1 VSAER
6 LDRLLRGAG
15 CPPGA
20 TPDGVAPLPTA
31 SPLTHVTELPS
42 RPART
47 GPWPHWVPGALL
59 ERLTELGVSAPWL
72 HQITAAELAHSG
84 RDVVVSTGTASGKSL
99 VYQLPGL
106 AALEENQRSRVLY
119 LAPTKA
125 LAHDQLAAVAALA
138 GPTVRPAA
146 YDGDTPGDE
155 RDWVRQ
161 HSRWIVTNPDMLS
174 RGILP
179 RHPRWSSLLRHLSFV
194 VVDECHA
201 YRGIFGAH
209 VGNVLRRL
217 RRICA
222 RYGATPT
229 FVLASATVADPE
241 ASALRLTGLEASAVT
256 DDGSPRAA
264 STFALWEPPW
274 EDVNEGQP
282 ARRSA
287 SAETARI
294 LSDLV
299 CDGARTVAFVR
310 SRRGAEGVAA
320 QARRLVADVDPL
332 LAKRVAAYRGG
343 YLPEERR
350 ELERQLDSG
359 ELLGVA
365 STNALELGIDISGLD
380 AVVLSGFPG
389 TLASLWQQAGRA
401 GRAGQE
407 SLAVFVAADDPLDHY
422 LAHNPAAIFGRPVE
436 ASVFDPANP
445 YVLAPHLRMA
455 AAEYPLT
462 ESDLDLFG
470 GQAARRSVAALVAAG
485 DLRARPGGWYWTH
498 RHRPDVDLRSG
509 GDPPVMIVETVTGR
523 MLGTVD
529 GSASHSTVHS
539 GALYV
544 HQGASYVVD
553 DFDLDDAVALVHAEE
568 PEWTTRAQ
576 LVTDLRIVSTERS
589 STYGGVGVHR
599 GIVDVTDQVVSYQR
613 RRVWTGRVLAEF
625 PLDLPP
631 RLLQTAAV
639 WITLDARTVHRS
651 EVAEADLP
659 GALHAAEHAA
669 IGLLPLFATCDRWD
683 IGGLSTAAHPDTG
696 AATIV
701 VYDGHPGGAGF
712 AERGHDAIRDWL
724 TATRATISSCVCES
738 GCPSCVQSP
747 KCGNGNSPL
756 DKDAAVTILDAVL
769 DALADAA
776 VPRESSDAQSGVVD
790 PAGVARR

>member
-1 VSAER
+1 MSADPAEQPGASPERGLAGVR
-6 LDRLLRGAG
+6 LDRLVRGVD
-15 CPPGA
+15 P
-20 TPDGVAPLPTA
+20 
-31 SPLTHVTELPS
+31 SPLTHVAELAS
-42 RPART
+42 RAAQP
-47 GPWPHWVPGALL
+47 GNWPPWLPDALHA
-59 ERLTELGVSAPWL
+59 RLTELGIPEPWL
-72 HQITAAELAHSG
+72 HQVAAAELAHSG
-84 RDVVVSTGTASGKSL
+84 RHVVVSTGTASGKSL
-99 VYQLPGL
+99 AYQLPAL
-106 AALEENQRSRVLY
+106 SALETDPRGRVLY

-125 LAHDQLAAVAALA
+125 LAHDQLSGVTALA
-138 GPTVRPAA
+138 GPSVRPAA
-146 YDGDTPGDE
+146 YDGDTPADE
-155 RDWVRQ
+155 RDWVRR
-161 HSRWIVTNPDMLS
+161 HSRWIVTNPDMIS

-179 RHPRWSSLLRHLSFV
+179 RHPRWSGMLRNLRYV

-201 YRGIFGAH
+201 YRGVFGAH

-222 RYGATPT
+222 RYGACPT
-229 FVLASATVADPE
+229 FILASATVADPE
-241 ASALRLTGLEASAVT
+241 AAALRLTGLEAGAVT
-256 DDGSPRAA
+256 EDGSPRAA

-274 EDVNEGQP
+274 ENGNNGVP
-282 ARRSA
+282 SRRSA

-299 CDGARTVAFVR
+299 CDGARTVVFVR

-320 QARRLVADVDPL
+320 QVKRLVAEVDPV

-350 ELERQLDSG
+350 ELERQLNSG

-389 TLASLWQQAGRA
+389 TLAALWQQAGRA

-407 SLAVFVAADDPLDHY
+407 SLAIFVAADDPLDHY
-422 LAHNPAAIFGRPVE
+422 LAHNPAAIFGQPVE
-436 ASVFDPANP
+436 ASVFDPTNP
-445 YVLAPHLRMA
+445 YVLDPQLRMA

-462 ESDLDLFG
+462 EPDLELFG
-470 GQAARRSVAALVAAG
+470 GEAARRAVDELVAAG
-485 DLRARPGGWYWTH
+485 DLRVRPGGWYWTH

-509 GDPPVMIVETVTGR
+509 GDGPVTIVEAQTGR
-523 MLGTVD
+523 VLGTVD
-529 GSASHSTVHS
+529 GAAASSTVHD

-553 DFDLDDAVALVHAEE
+553 ELDLDLAVALVHAEE

-576 LVTDLRIVSTERS
+576 QITDLRIVTTQRS

-599 GIVDVTDQVVSYQR
+599 GLVDVTDQVVSYQR
-613 RRVWTGRVLAEF
+613 RRVWTGQVLAEF
-625 PLDLPP
+625 ALDLPAR
-631 RLLQTAAV
+631 RLETAAV
-639 WITLDARTVHRS
+639 WITLDARTVNRS
-651 EVAEADLP
+651 EVNEADLP

-683 IGGLSTAAHPDTG
+683 IGGLSTALHPDTG

-712 AERGHDAIRDWL
+712 AERGHGAIREWL
-724 TATRATISSCVCES
+724 TATRATIGSCGCET

-747 KCGNGNSPL
+747 KCGSGNSPL
-756 DKDAAVTILDAVL
+756 DKSAAVRILDAVL
-769 DALADAA
+769 DALAAA
-776 VPRESSDAQSGVVD
+776 APVS
-790 PAGVARR
+790 

>member
-1 VSAER
+1 MGPEAALAGVR
-6 LDRLLRGAG
+6 LARLVRGSS
-15 CPPGA
+15 P
-20 TPDGVAPLPTA
+20 
-31 SPLTHVTELPS
+31 SPLTHVAELS
-42 RPART
+42 ARPARR
-47 GPWPHWVPGALL
+47 GDWPSWVPDSLR
-59 ERLTELGVSAPWL
+59 ERLTGLGIESPWL
-72 HQITAAELAHSG
+72 HQVVAAEHARAG
-84 RDVVVSTGTASGKSL
+84 RHVVVSTGTASGKSL
-99 VYQLPGL
+99 AYQLPAL
-106 AALEENQRSRVLY
+106 AALEEDPRGRVLY

-125 LAHDQLAAVAALA
+125 LAHDQLGAVAVLA
-138 GPTVRPAA
+138 GSSIRPAA

-161 HSRWIVTNPDMLS
+161 HSRWILSNPDMIS

-179 RHPRWSSLLRHLSFV
+179 RHPRWSSVLRNLRFV

-222 RYGATPT
+222 RYGAAPT
-229 FVLASATVADPE
+229 FILTSATVADPE

-256 DDGSPRAA
+256 ADGSPRAA

-274 EDVNEGQP
+274 EDDNSGGP
-282 ARRSA
+282 SRRSA

-294 LSDLV
+294 LADLV
-299 CDGARTVAFVR
+299 CDGARTVAFLR

-320 QARRLVADVDPL
+320 QAKRLVADVDPEL
-332 LAKRVAAYRGG
+332 SKGVAAYRGG

-350 ELERQLDSG
+350 ELERQLNAG

-445 YVLAPHLRMA
+445 YVLGPHLLMA

-462 ESDLDLFG
+462 EPDLDLFG
-470 GQAARRSVAALVAAG
+470 GAAARRSVESLVAAG

-509 GDPPVMIVETVTGR
+509 GDAPVTIVETETGR

-529 GSASHSTVHS
+529 GAASHSTVHS

-544 HQGASYVVD
+544 HQGVSYVVD
-553 DFDLDDAVALVHAEE
+553 ELDLDQAVALVHAEE

-576 LVTDLRIVSTERS
+576 QITDLRIVSTQRS
-589 STYGGVGVHR
+589 STYSGVGVHR
-599 GIVDVTDQVVSYQR
+599 GVVDVTDQVVSYQR
-613 RRVWTGRVLAEF
+613 RRVWTGQVLAEF

-639 WITLDARTVHRS
+639 WITLDARAVRRS
-651 EVAEADLP
+651 DVSDADVP

-683 IGGLSTAAHPDTG
+683 IGGLSTALHPDTG

-712 AERGHDAIRDWL
+712 AERGHDAIREWL
-724 TATRATISSCVCES
+724 TATRATIASCVCES

-756 DKDAAVTILDAVL
+756 DKAAAITVLDAVL
-769 DALADAA
+769 DALSAAA
-776 VPRESSDAQSGVVD
+776 VPV
-790 PAGVARR
+790 

>member
-1 VSAER
+1 MENVTAAAPQPRGSQAPPGSAAR
-6 LDRLLRGAG
+6 LDRLVRGVD
-15 CPPGA
+15 P
-20 TPDGVAPLPTA
+20 
-31 SPLTHVTELPS
+31 SPLTHVAELS
-42 RPART
+42 ARPARR
-47 GPWPHWVPGALL
+47 GEWPDWTPEALRA
-59 ERLTELGVSAPWL
+59 RLTEQGILAPWL
-72 HQITAAELAHSG
+72 HQVAAAEHARSG
-84 RDVVVSTGTASGKSL
+84 RHVVVSTSTASGKSL
-99 VYQLPGL
+99 AYQLPAL
-106 AALEENQRSRVLY
+106 AALEDDPRGRVLY

-138 GPTVRPAA
+138 GPSVRPAA
-146 YDGDTPGDE
+146 YDGDTPADE

-161 HSRWIVTNPDMLS
+161 HSRWIVTNPDMIS

-179 RHPRWSSLLRHLSFV
+179 RHSRWSTTLRNLRFV
-194 VVDECHA
+194 VIDECHA

-209 VGNVLRRL
+209 VGNVMRRL

-222 RYGATPT
+222 RYGAEPI

-241 ASALRLTGLEASAVT
+241 ASALRLTGLVASAVT

-274 EDVNEGQP
+274 QETGNGSP
-282 ARRSA
+282 SRRSA
-287 SAETARI
+287 NAETARI

-310 SRRGAEGVAA
+310 SRRGAEGIAA
-320 QARRLVADVDPL
+320 QAKRLVDDVEPAL
-332 LAKRVAAYRGG
+332 SKRVAAYRGG
-343 YLPEERR
+343 FLPEERR

-407 SLAVFVAADDPLDHY
+407 ALAVFVAADDPLDHY

-436 ASVFDPANP
+436 ASVFDPTNP
-445 YVLAPHLRMA
+445 YVLGPHLLMA
-455 AAEYPLT
+455 AAEFPL
-462 ESDLDLFG
+462 SDTDLELFG
-470 GQAARRSVAALVAAG
+470 GAAAKLVVEALVEAG
-485 DLRARPGGWYWTH
+485 DLRARPGGWFWTH
-498 RHRPDVDLRSG
+498 RYRPDVDLRSG
-509 GDPPVMIVETVTGR
+509 GGTPVTIVEAGTGR

-529 GSASHSTVHS
+529 PASAHSTVHA

-544 HQGASYVVD
+544 HQGVSYVVD
-553 DFDLDDAVALVHAEE
+553 EFDIDEAIAIVHAEE

-576 LVTDLRIVSTERS
+576 QITDLRIVESLRS
-589 STYGGVGVHR
+589 STYSGVGVHR

-613 RRVWTGRVLAEF
+613 RRVWTGQVLADF
-625 PLDLPP
+625 ALDLPP

-639 WITLDARTVHRS
+639 WITLDSRVVRRS
-651 EVAEADLP
+651 DVSEADLP

-683 IGGLSTAAHPDTG
+683 IGGLSTAMHPDTG

-712 AERGHDAIRDWL
+712 AERGHDAIREWL
-724 TATRATISSCVCES
+724 TATRATIASCLCES

-756 DKDAAVTILDAVL
+756 DKCAAVTILDAVL
-769 DALADAA
+769 DALAA
-776 VPRESSDAQSGVVD
+776 
-790 PAGVARR
+790 AGVPG

>member
-1 VSAER
+1 MENVWDPPQPAKSQAPPGRSAAR
-6 LDRLLRGAG
+6 LDRLTR
-15 CPPGA
+15 
-20 TPDGVAPLPTA
+20 TA
-31 SPLTHVTELPS
+31 DPSPLTHIAELAA
-42 RPART
+42 RPARFVE
-47 GPWPHWVPGALL
+47 WPSWTPDALL
-59 ERLTELGVSAPWL
+59 DRLTGQGVMAPWL
-72 HQITAAELAHSG
+72 HQVAAAKHAHSG
-84 RDVVVSTGTASGKSL
+84 RHVVISTGTASGKSL
-99 VYQLPGL
+99 AYQLPAL
-106 AALEENQRSRVLY
+106 ATLEDDSKARVLY

-125 LAHDQLAAVAALA
+125 LAHDQLAAVTALA
-138 GPTVRPAA
+138 GPSVRPAA
-146 YDGDTPGDE
+146 YDGDTPIDE

-161 HSRWIVTNPDMLS
+161 HSRWIVTNPDMIS

-179 RHPRWSSLLRHLSFV
+179 RHPRWSSMLRNLRFV

-201 YRGIFGAH
+201 YRGLFGAH

-222 RYGATPT
+222 RYGAEPT

-241 ASALRLTGLEASAVT
+241 ASALRLTGLDASAVT
-256 DDGSPRAA
+256 EDGSPRAA

-274 EDVNEGQP
+274 LETNDGGS
-282 ARRSA
+282 RRSA

-294 LSDLV
+294 LADLV

-310 SRRGAEGVAA
+310 SRRGAESIAA
-320 QARRLVADVDPL
+320 QAKRLVADVDPVL
-332 LAKRVAAYRGG
+332 SKRVAAYRGG
-343 YLPEERR
+343 FLPEERR

-436 ASVFDPANP
+436 ASVFDPTNP
-445 YVLAPHLRMA
+445 YVLGPQLLMA
-455 AAEYPLT
+455 AAEFPLT
-462 ESDLDLFG
+462 DRDLELFG
-470 GQAARRSVAALVAAG
+470 GDAARLAVDALVSAG
-485 DLRARPGGWYWTH
+485 ELRVRPGGWFWTH
-498 RHRPDVDLRSG
+498 RHRPDVDLRSAG
-509 GDPPVMIVETVTGR
+509 GTPITIVEVETGR

-529 GSASHSTVHS
+529 AAAAHSTVHT

-553 DFDLDDAVALVHAEE
+553 ELDLDEAIALVHGEE

-576 LVTDLRIVSTERS
+576 QITDLRIVSTVRS

-613 RRVWTGRVLAEF
+613 RRVWTGQVLADF
-625 PLDLPP
+625 ALDLPP

-639 WITLDARTVHRS
+639 WITLDARTVRRS
-651 EVAEADLP
+651 EVVEADLP

-683 IGGLSTAAHPDTG
+683 IGGLSTALHPDTG

-712 AERGHDAIRDWL
+712 AERGHDAIREWL
-724 TATRATISSCVCES
+724 TATRATIASCVCES

-756 DKDAAVTILDAVL
+756 DKQAAVTILDTIL
-769 DALADAA
+769 DALAAAA
-776 VPRESSDAQSGVVD
+776 VPVGRVPTGTPLRAK
-790 PAGVARR
+790 

>member
-1 VSAER
+1 MSAAR
-6 LDRLLRGAG
+6 LDRLVRGA
-15 CPPGA
+15 
-20 TPDGVAPLPTA
+20 VA
-31 SPLTHVTELPS
+31 SPLTHVAELAS
-42 RPART
+42 RPAQV
-47 GPWPHWVPGALL
+47 GPWPTWVPPALL
-59 ERLTELGVSAPWL
+59 ERLTGMGITAPWM
-72 HQITAAELAHSG
+72 HQIAAAELAHSG

-99 VYQLPGL
+99 AYQLSGL
-106 AALEENQRSRVLY
+106 AALDEDPRARVLY

-125 LAHDQLAAVAALA
+125 LGHDQLGAVAALA
-138 GPTVRPAA
+138 GPSVRPAA
-146 YDGDTPGDE
+146 YDGDTPVDE
-155 RDWVRQ
+155 RDWVRR

-179 RHPRWSSLLRHLSFV
+179 RHPRWSSVLRHLRFV

-201 YRGIFGAH
+201 YRGVFGAH

-222 RYGATPT
+222 RYGASPT
-229 FVLASATVADPE
+229 FVLTSATVADPE
-241 ASALRLTGLEASAVT
+241 ASALRLTGLQACAVT
-256 DDGSPRAA
+256 EDGSPRAA

-274 EDVNEGQP
+274 EDGNNGAS

-299 CDGARTVAFVR
+299 CDGARTLVFVR
-310 SRRGAEGVAA
+310 SRRGAEGVAS
-320 QARRLVADVDPL
+320 QAKRLVADVDPVL
-332 LAKRVAAYRGG
+332 SKRVAAYRGG

-401 GRAGQE
+401 GRAGHE

-445 YVLAPHLRMA
+445 YVLGPQLRMA
-455 AAEYPLT
+455 AAECPLT
-462 ESDLDLFG
+462 EADLVLFG
-470 GQAARRSVAALVAAG
+470 GPAARCSVAALVAAG
-485 DLRARPGGWYWTH
+485 DLRARPDGWYWTH

-509 GDPPVMIVETVTGR
+509 RDSPVTIVEAETGR
-523 MLGTVD
+523 VLGTVD
-529 GSASHSTVHS
+529 GAASHSTVHT

-553 DFDLDDAVALVHAEE
+553 EFDLDQAVALVHAEE

-576 LVTDLRIVSTERS
+576 QVTDLRIVSTARS

-613 RRVWTGRVLAEF
+613 RRVWTGQVLAEF

-639 WITLDARTVHRS
+639 WITLDARSVHRS
-651 EVAEADLP
+651 EVAQADLP

-683 IGGLSTAAHPDTG
+683 IGGLSTALHPDTG

-712 AERGHDAIRDWL
+712 AERGHDAIREWL
-724 TATRATISSCVCES
+724 TATRATIASCACES

-756 DKDAAVTILDAVL
+756 DKRAAVAILDTVL
-769 DALADAA
+769 DALAAAA
-776 VPRESSDAQSGVVD
+776 VPALSR
-790 PAGVARR
+790 

>member
-1 VSAER
+1 M
-6 LDRLLRGAG
+6 
-15 CPPGA
+15 P
-20 TPDGVAPLPTA
+20 
-31 SPLTHVTELPS
+31 SPLTHVTELAP
-42 RPART
+42 RPAKCAAWPSWTPAPLLDRLSALGIRT
-47 GPWPHWVPGALL
+47 
-59 ERLTELGVSAPWL
+59 PWL
-72 HQITAAELAHSG
+72 HQVAAAELAHAG
-84 RDVVVSTGTASGKSL
+84 RHVVVSTGTASGKSL
-99 VYQLPGL
+99 AYQLAGL
-106 AALEENQRSRVLY
+106 ATLEADPKARVLY

-138 GPTVRPAA
+138 GESVRPAA

-161 HSRWIVTNPDMLS
+161 HSRWIVTNPDMIS

-179 RHPRWSSLLRHLSFV
+179 RHPRWSGVLRNVAYV

-201 YRGIFGAH
+201 YRGVFGAH

-222 RYGATPT
+222 RYGADPT
-229 FVLASATVADPE
+229 FVFASATVADPK
-241 ASALRLTGLEASAVT
+241 ASALRLAGLESSAVT

-274 EDVNEGQP
+274 EETGNDGP
-282 ARRSA
+282 TRRSA
-287 SAETARI
+287 SSETARI

-299 CDGARTVAFVR
+299 CDGARTVAFIR
-310 SRRGAEGVAA
+310 SRRGAEGIAA
-320 QARRLVADVDPL
+320 QARRLVADVDPVL
-332 LAKRVAAYRGG
+332 SKRVAAYRGG

-350 ELERQLDSG
+350 ELERALNNGD
-359 ELLGVA
+359 LLGVA

-436 ASVFDPANP
+436 ASVFDPGNP
-445 YVLAPHLRMA
+445 YVLGPQLRMA

-462 ESDLDLFG
+462 EADLELFG
-470 GQAARRSVAALVAAG
+470 GERARLAVDGLVAAG
-485 DLRARPGGWYWTH
+485 DLRVRPTGWFWTH
-498 RHRPDVDLRSG
+498 RHRPDVDLRSAG
-509 GDPPVMIVETVTGR
+509 GSPVMIVEADTGR

-529 GSASHSTVHS
+529 GGSAHSTVHA

-553 DFDLDDAVALVHAEE
+553 DFDLGQAIALVHAEE
-568 PEWTTRAQ
+568 PEWRTHAQ
-576 LVTDLRIVSTERS
+576 QITDLRIVSTLRS

-599 GIVDVTDQVVSYQR
+599 GMVDVTDQVVSYQR
-613 RRVWTGRVLAEF
+613 RRVWTGEVLADF
-625 PLDLPP
+625 ALDLPP
-631 RLLQTAAV
+631 RLLRTAAV
-639 WITLDARTVHRS
+639 WVTLDARTVRRN
-651 EVAEADLP
+651 EVSAAELP

-683 IGGLSTAAHPDTG
+683 IGGLSTAMHPDTG

-712 AERGHDAIRDWL
+712 AERGHDVIRDWL
-724 TATRATISSCVCES
+724 SATRATIASCGCES

-756 DKDAAVTILDAVL
+756 DKSAAVTILDAVL
-769 DALADAA
+769 DALA
-776 VPRESSDAQSGVVD
+776 VVD
-790 PAGVARR
+790 HAF

>member
-1 VSAER
+1 MSAGR
-6 LDRLLRGAG
+6 LDRLVRGA
-15 CPPGA
+15 
-20 TPDGVAPLPTA
+20 DQ
-31 SPLTHVTELPS
+31 SPLTHVAELAS
-42 RPART
+42 RPARVGSWPAWIP
-47 GPWPHWVPGALL
+47 GPLL
-59 ERLTELGVSAPWL
+59 ERLAGLGIEAPWL
-72 HQITAAELAHSG
+72 HQIAAAELARAG
-84 RDVVVSTGTASGKSL
+84 RHVVVSTGTASGKSL
-99 VYQLPGL
+99 AYQLPGL
-106 AALEENQRSRVLY
+106 AALEVDPRGRVLY

-138 GPTVRPAA
+138 GPSVRPAA

-161 HSRWIVTNPDMLS
+161 HSRWIVTNPDMIS

-179 RHPRWSSLLRHLSFV
+179 RHPRWSSMLRNLRYI

-201 YRGIFGAH
+201 YRGVFGAH

-222 RYGATPT
+222 RYGAAPT

-256 DDGSPRAA
+256 EDGSPRAA

-274 EDVNEGQP
+274 EDGNHGVP
-282 ARRSA
+282 SRRSA

-320 QARRLVADVDPL
+320 QAKRLVADVDSVL
-332 LAKRVAAYRGG
+332 SKRIAAYRGG

-380 AVVLSGFPG
+380 AVVMSGFPG

-445 YVLAPHLRMA
+445 YVLGPQLRMA

-462 ESDLDLFG
+462 EPDLELFG
-470 GQAARRSVAALVAAG
+470 GQAARRSVDALVAAD

-498 RHRPDVDLRSG
+498 RHRPDVDLRSA
-509 GDPPVMIVETVTGR
+509 GDTPVTIVEAETGR

-529 GSASHSTVHS
+529 GAAAHSTVHS

-544 HQGASYVVD
+544 HQGVCYVVD
-553 DFDLDDAVALVHAEE
+553 ELDLDQAIALVHAEE

-576 LVTDLRIVSTERS
+576 QITDLRIASTVRS
-589 STYGGVGVHR
+589 STYGGVGVHL

-613 RRVWTGRVLAEF
+613 RRVWTGQVLAEF

-631 RLLQTAAV
+631 RLLHTAAV
-639 WITLDARTVHRS
+639 WITLDARTVNRS
-651 EVAEADLP
+651 EVAEADLS

-683 IGGLSTAAHPDTG
+683 TGGLSTALHPDTG

-724 TATRATISSCVCES
+724 TATRATIASCACES
-738 GCPSCVQSP
+738 GCPSCVQSA
-747 KCGNGNSPL
+747 KCGNGNFPL
-756 DKDAAVTILDAVL
+756 DKGAAVTILDAVL
-769 DALADAA
+769 DALAAPA
-776 VPRESSDAQSGVVD
+776 VSTLNG
-790 PAGVARR
+790 